1 MKDYDKTNESSYI
14 QYWDES
20 NLHRWAMSQK
30 LTVNNFD
37 WIKDITQFNEDFI
50 KTIMEKVKKDI
61 FQKFMFNFLKIYM
74 NFMMIYYFYL
84 KE

>member
-1 MKDYDKTNESSYI
+1 MGNISLYWYHYAKANNKYMKDYDKTNESSYI

-30 LTVNNFD
+30 LTINNFD
-37 WIKDITQFNEDFI
+37 WIEDITQFNEDFI

-61 FQKFMFNFLKIYM
+61 F
-74 NFMMIYYFYL
+74 
-84 KE
+84 